1 MATVITVDGQVTIS
15 KKILDAAGLEPGD
28 RVEVRPRV
36 GGGLVVERAMPVDRA
51 SEAAERI
58 ERTIADLRRQG
69 IRPAATSD
77 DLMRLL
83 RGEE

>member
-1 MATVITVDGQVTIS
+1 MTIVITIEGQVTIPR
-15 KKILDAAGLEPGD
+15 KVLDAAGLEPGD
-28 RVEVRPRV
+28 SVEVRPRA

-51 SEAAERI
+51 GEATERI

-69 IRPAATSD
+69 IKPAETSD